1 MAAPIAIALTA
12 ISGLISYRAAQQNA
26 DAQDM
31 AADAAEAQGQY
42 DAQIDANNATD
53 AVNQEIFKASA
64 AEANKFRDLE
74 ANQRKRVAL
83 AKKLDAD
90 LATKE
95 ISMAST
101 YGTFEDT
108 FKMYDMDANNQLAS
122 FDYDASESSYQY
134 NLQVGEAGRKRN
146 LAWSQ
151 GLAQRELTLASA
163 ANRATQFR
171 NQADNT
177 RLSGLGQLAGA
188 AASTASAYNEAYP

>member
-1 MAAPIAIALTA
+1 MAAPIAIAMTVV
-12 ISGLISYRAAQQNA
+12 SGLISYRAAQQNA
-26 DAQDM
+26 AAQDM

-42 DAQIDANNATD
+42 NAQINVNNAVD
-53 AVNQEIFKASA
+53 AVAQENFKASA

-83 AKKLDAD
+83 SKKLDAD

-108 FKMYDMDANNQLAS
+108 FRTYDMDASNQLAS
-122 FDYDASESSYQY
+122 FDFDASESSYQF
-134 NLQVGEAGRKRN
+134 NLQAGEAGRKRN

-151 GLAQRELTLASA
+151 GLAQRELTLTSA
-163 ANRATQFR
+163 ANQATQFR
-171 NQADNT
+171 NQASNT
-177 RLSGLGQLAGA
+177 RLSGLGQLAGSA
-188 AASTASAYNEAYP
+188 ASAASTYSEAYP